1 MQIIKQFEPITDDDD
16 ISIVMSMQFN
26 TKVTKLTVL
35 AELTL
40 LTHWQFWLIS
50 SWCLFDKF
58 FIESK
63 NGVLILHL
71 KDGFGSFVLL

>member
-35 AELTL
+35 AELNWRYS
-40 LTHWQFWLIS
+40 LTDN
-50 SWCLFDKF
+50 FD
-58 FIESK
+58 
-63 NGVLILHL
+63 
-71 KDGFGSFVLL
+71 

>member
-35 AELTL
+35 TELNWRYS
-40 LTHWQFWLIS
+40 LTDN
-50 SWCLFDKF
+50 FD
-58 FIESK
+58 
-63 NGVLILHL
+63 
-71 KDGFGSFVLL
+71 

>member
-40 LTHWQFWLIS
+40 LTH
-50 SWCLFDKF
+50 
-58 FIESK
+58 
-63 NGVLILHL
+63 
-71 KDGFGSFVLL
+71 